1 MAALPPT
8 NVSISGQTCEM
19 AALLQSASSS
29 SWSICTPDSMSL
41 CLALTPSTSWKARQ
55 YSCCLLYPSMKFVLK
70 KELTAP
76 DRIETE
82 ESRKAFVDGGK
93 P

>member
-55 YSCCLLYPSMKFVLK
+55 YSCASRPASVMSVCISGDIFLK
-70 KELTAP
+70 ARWL
-76 DRIETE
+76 RIMGW
-82 ESRKAFVDGGK
+82 SW
-93 P
+93 

>member
-55 YSCCLLYPSMKFVLK
+55 YSLRV
-70 KELTAP
+70 AP
-76 DRIETE
+76 GVGDERLHLRGHFPEGRWLRIMGW
-82 ESRKAFVDGGK
+82 SW
-93 P
+93 